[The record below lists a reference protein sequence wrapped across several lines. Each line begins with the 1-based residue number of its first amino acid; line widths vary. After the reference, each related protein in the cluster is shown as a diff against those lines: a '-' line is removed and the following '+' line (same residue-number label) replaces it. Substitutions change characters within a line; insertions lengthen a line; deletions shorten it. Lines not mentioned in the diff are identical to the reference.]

1 MRYGY
6 NGPMA
11 TLASENDLPQ
21 NLWQWFKGSWMDRLI
36 LLISLIGIFASWQW
50 IHAYVSSGPP
60 MVMIYHDDQLLARY
74 PIPEEGKVIHF
85 HAGGELGD
93 SEILI
98 DTKGARFVSSPCSSG
113 YCIAHGQRKEHGDII
128 ACVPNRILIAIEG
141 SDANAL
147 DAIVE

>member
-11 TLASENDLPQ
+11 TLASENDLSQ
-21 NLWQWFKGSWMDRLI
+21 NLWHWFKGSWADRL
-36 LLISLIGIFASWQW
+36 LLLVSLIGIAVSWQW
-50 IHAYVSSGPP
+50 IHTVVSSGPP

-74 PIPEEGKVIHF
+74 PIPENGEPIHF
-85 HAGGELGD
+85 HAAGSLGD

-98 DTKGARFVSSPCSSG
+98 NAEGARFLSSPCNSN
-113 YCIAHGQRKEHGDII
+113 YCVAHGARKEHGDII

-141 SDANAL
+141 SEENSL